1 MIYGIVMNQ
10 CRASPA
16 LGAKTIGEHLDD
28 AVEFFARQ
36 ISIGPRRTN
45 ELEERIFIPIF
56 GGSGGDDLLGENIQ
70 RLFRNQQTIKLT
82 ASNTT
87 QQRSAFD
94 EFIATQRKDTA
105 FRHTA
110 TFVLR
115 ATRAL
120 QQRRDGARGGELAD
134 EINRPDVDPKLER
147 SRGNQRFQF
156 TAL

>member
-1 MIYGIVMNQ
+1 GSQSNQSRPAPAAQTMIYGIMMNQ

-16 LGAKTIGEHLDD
+16 LGAKTGGEHLDD
-28 AVEFFARQ
+28 IVEFFPGQ
-36 ISIGPRRTN
+36 ISIRPRQTN

-115 ATRAL
+115 ATGAL
-120 QQRRDGARGGELAD
+120 QQRRNGACGGELA
-134 EINRPDVDPKLER
+134 
-147 SRGNQRFQF
+147 
-156 TAL
+156 